1 MKLSEGKKDCTY
13 IVDDIALNE
22 DIKQRLQM
30 LGLTRGTSVHILNR
44 KKSGTMIIK
53 LRGTR
58 FAIGH
63 KIAEGITAGGA
74 V

>member
-1 MKLSEGKKDCTY
+1 MTLSEGKKACTY
-13 IVDDIALNE
+13 IVE
-22 DIKQRLQM
+22 DINLKEETKQRLHM
-30 LGLTRGTSVHILNR
+30 LGLTKGTSVHILNR

-58 FAIGH
+58 FAIGR
-63 KIAEGITAGGA
+63 KIADGITTGGA